1 MKLKVMTYN
10 ICGGNNFDTRK
21 GVMNFDKTVE
31 TIGGFAPDICGLNEV
46 DKFRARSGYICESEV
61 AGKALSMYDVFAPAI
76 QFGNALYGNAL
87 LSKFKVESYEVIP
100 VPDPED
106 KSENTYYETRGIL
119 KALLD
124 CRGKTVEVLVTHFG
138 LARAERAESVKLLV
152 KLIKERKHPLIL
164 MGDFNLK
171 PEDPMLKPISEL
183 LHDTADGYEIDHTW
197 PSIDGINSDPFQK
210 IDYMFVS
217 DEFTVDNVEIPATT
231 TSDHLP
237 YISYLTLK

>member
-10 ICGGNNFDTRK
+10 ICGGNNFDTKK
-21 GVMNFDKTVE
+21 GVMNFDRTVE

-46 DKFRARSGYICESEV
+46 DKYRARSGYICESEV
-61 AGKALSMYDVFAPAI
+61 AGKALSMFDVFAPAT

-87 LSKFKVESYEVIP
+87 LSKFPVRSYEVIP

-119 KALLD
+119 KATLD
-124 CRGKTVEVLVTHFG
+124 CKTADIEVLVTHFG
-138 LARAERAESVKLLV
+138 LAKTERAESVKLLV
-152 KLIKERKHPLIL
+152 ELIGGRKHPLIL
-164 MGDFNLK
+164 MGDFNLQ
-171 PEDPMLKPISEL
+171 PSDPMLKPISAL
-183 LHDTADGYEIDHTW
+183 LHDTAEGYDIDHTW
-197 PSIDGINSDPFQK
+197 PSIEGINNDPFQK

-217 DEFTVDNVEIPATT
+217 EEFTVDNVEIPETT
-231 TSDHLP
+231 ASDHLP